1 MRHESY
7 STTLPVLFLF
17 LPQFT
22 ERIHYYL
29 EKNSRQL
36 DIDSLQNQKYM
47 SVQQFNE
54 LPQFLLQEVGFE
66 HIDDN
71 GIITI

>member
-1 MRHESY
+1 MRIANSNY
-7 STTLPVLFLF
+7 SLFDNF
-17 LPQFT
+17 SPFT
-22 ERIHYYL
+22 EVGIIDNYYL
-29 EKNSRQL
+29 EKDSRQL

-54 LPQFLLQEVGFE
+54 LPQFLLQGVGFE

>member
-1 MRHESY
+1 
-7 STTLPVLFLF
+7 
-17 LPQFT
+17 
-22 ERIHYYL
+22 
-29 EKNSRQL
+29 
-36 DIDSLQNQKYM
+36 M